1 MTEEKIHIIEV
12 EERIETIK
20 DNMPKPTIKEIF
32 DPQQTVCDDFHEWV
46 RLETEKVSDP
56 IMVQMTILG
65 QTLKIMKSV
74 MPSADYDGI
83 METVYQSKDRIEPFK
98 KASIH

>member
-1 MTEEKIHIIEV
+1 MTEEKTLIIEV
-12 EERIETIK
+12 EERIEVIK
-20 DNMPKPTIKEIF
+20 DNMTKPTNEIF

-56 IMVQMTILG
+56 IMVHMTILG

>member
-1 MTEEKIHIIEV
+1 MTEEKTLIIEV
-12 EERIETIK
+12 EERIEVIK
-20 DNMPKPTIKEIF
+20 DNMTKPTNEIF

-46 RLETEKVSDP
+46 RLETEKVNDP
-56 IMVQMTILG
+56 IMVHMTILG

-83 METVYQSKDRIEPFK
+83 MDTVYQSKDRIEPFK

>member
-1 MTEEKIHIIEV
+1 MTEEKTLIIEV
-12 EERIETIK
+12 EERIEVIK
-20 DNMPKPTIKEIF
+20 DNMTKPTNEIF
-32 DPQQTVCDDFHEWV
+32 DPQQTVCDDFHEWIQK
-46 RLETEKVSDP
+46 ETEKVNDP
-56 IMVQMTILG
+56 IMVHMTILG

-98 KASIH
+98 KTSIH

>member
-1 MTEEKIHIIEV
+1 MTEEKTLIIEV
-12 EERIETIK
+12 EERIEVIK
-20 DNMPKPTIKEIF
+20 DNMTKPTNEIF

-56 IMVQMTILG
+56 IMVHMTILG

-83 METVYQSKDRIEPFK
+83 MDTVYQSKDKIEPFK

>member
-1 MTEEKIHIIEV
+1 MTEEQTLIIEV
-12 EERIETIK
+12 EERIEVIK
-20 DNMPKPTIKEIF
+20 DNMTKPTNEIF

-46 RLETEKVSDP
+46 RLETDKVNDP
-56 IMVQMTILG
+56 IMVHMTILG

-83 METVYQSKDRIEPFK
+83 MDTVYQSKDRIEPFK

>member
-12 EERIETIK
+12 EERIEVIK
-20 DNMPKPTIKEIF
+20 DNMPKFKEIF

-46 RLETEKVSDP
+46 RIETEKVNDP
-56 IMVQMTILG
+56 VMVQMTILG

-83 METVYQSKDRIEPFK
+83 IETVYQSKDRIEPFK
-98 KASIH
+98 KTSIH

>member
-12 EERIETIK
+12 EEKIEVIK
-20 DNMPKPTIKEIF
+20 DNMTKPTNEIF

-56 IMVQMTILG
+56 IMVHMTILG

-74 MPSADYDGI
+74 MPSKDYDGI

>member
-12 EERIETIK
+12 EEKIEVIK
-20 DNMPKPTIKEIF
+20 DNMTKPTNEIF

-56 IMVQMTILG
+56 IMVHMTILG

-98 KASIH
+98 KVTTH

>member
-1 MTEEKIHIIEV
+1 MTEEKIRIIEV
-12 EERIETIK
+12 EERTETTK
-20 DNMPKPTIKEIF
+20 DNMPKFKEIF
-32 DPQQTVCDDFHEWV
+32 DPMQTVCDDFHEWIQK
-46 RLETEKVSDP
+46 ETEKVNDP
-56 IMVQMTILG
+56 IMVHMTILG

-98 KASIH
+98 KTSIH